1 VTGPLCV
8 SLRLFASGLALL
20 GPAFPSMKNLQSIFE
35 VSLDPE
41 VLSSADVHNPL
52 REFPMTSPTLVSAP
66 TLTRLLWDHQSAA
79 FHLSVSVRASDYL
92 IAADGYPDGV
102 ID

>member
-1 VTGPLCV
+1 
-8 SLRLFASGLALL
+8 
-20 GPAFPSMKNLQSIFE
+20 
-35 VSLDPE
+35 
-41 VLSSADVHNPL
+41 
-52 REFPMTSPTLVSAP
+52 MTSPTLVSAP